1 MRRHNKRGYFSPA
14 TIMALL
20 LAVLALGLP
29 FIMNGPVKDEDILT
43 PLPTPES
50 TVTTIT
56 EDTKIAA
63 VPTQK
68 PVAVTTK
75 KRTDVSPKP
84 SVTSSG
90 TAPAAVVSSETVKS
104 VQDKAVNL
112 EKVALG
118 LYRDNGE
125 DITADALREKAGV
138 PADEHFI
145 VTISKKN
152 GNISKVSY
160 FTKDY
165 SVAFSNGKF
174 SALANIAGDDFE
186 DAVLPIVSI
195 VFKTNAK
202 DSSGKEKMI

>member
-1 MRRHNKRGYFSPA
+1 MRRHNKRGYFSPT

-90 TAPAAVVSSETVKS
+90 TAPSAVVSSETVKS

-112 EKVALG
+112 EKAALG

-186 DAVLPIVSI
+186 DAVL
-195 VFKTNAK
+195 FL
-202 DSSGKEKMI
+202 

>member
-1 MRRHNKRGYFSPA
+1 MRRPNKRGYFSPA

-29 FIMNGPVKDEDILT
+29 FIMNGPVNDEDILT

-90 TAPAAVVSSETVKS
+90 TAPSAVVSSETVKS

-118 LYRDNGE
+118 LYRDNG
-125 DITADALREKAGV
+125 DNLTADALREKAGV
-138 PADEHFI
+138 PDDEHFI

-152 GNISKVSY
+152 GNVSKVSY

-186 DAVLPIVSI
+186 DAVL
-195 VFKTNAK
+195 FL
-202 DSSGKEKMI
+202 

>member
-14 TIMALL
+14 AIMALL

-29 FIMNGPVKDEDILT
+29 FIMNGPVNDEDILT

-50 TVTTIT
+50 TIT
-56 EDTKIAA
+56 EDSTITA

-68 PVAVTTK
+68 PVIVTTK

-90 TAPAAVVSSETVKS
+90 TAPSAVVSSETVKS

-118 LYRDNGE
+118 LYRDNGD
-125 DITADALREKAGV
+125 DITAESVREKAGV
-138 PADEHFI
+138 PSDEHFI

-174 SALANIAGDDFE
+174 SALANVAGDDFE
-186 DAVLPIVSI
+186 DAVL
-195 VFKTNAK
+195 FL
-202 DSSGKEKMI
+202 

>member
-1 MRRHNKRGYFSPA
+1 MKRHNKRGYFSPA

-20 LAVLALGLP
+20 LAALALGLP
-29 FIMNGPVKDEDILT
+29 FIMNGPVNDEDILT

-50 TVTTIT
+50 TVTTIA
-56 EDTKIAA
+56 EDSTITA

-90 TAPAAVVSSETVKS
+90 TAPAAVVSGETVKS

-112 EKVALG
+112 EKAALG
-118 LYRDNGE
+118 LYRDSGE

-152 GNISKVSY
+152 GNVSKVSY

-186 DAVLPIVSI
+186 DAVL
-195 VFKTNAK
+195 FL
-202 DSSGKEKMI
+202 

>member
-90 TAPAAVVSSETVKS
+90 TAPSAVVSSETVKI

-125 DITADALREKAGV
+125 DITADALREKTGV
-138 PADEHFI
+138 PDDEHFI

-186 DAVLPIVSI
+186 DAVL
-195 VFKTNAK
+195 FL
-202 DSSGKEKMI
+202 

>member
-29 FIMNGPVKDEDILT
+29 FIMNGPVNDEDILT

-90 TAPAAVVSSETVKS
+90 TAPSAVVSSETVKS

-165 SVAFSNGKF
+165 SVAFSIGKF

-186 DAVLPIVSI
+186 DAVL
-195 VFKTNAK
+195 FL
-202 DSSGKEKMI
+202 

>member
-1 MRRHNKRGYFSPA
+1 MKRHNKRGYFSPA

-20 LAVLALGLP
+20 LAMLALGLP
-29 FIMNGPVKDEDILT
+29 FIMNGPVNDEDILT

-56 EDTKIAA
+56 EDSKITA

-90 TAPAAVVSSETVKS
+90 TAPAAVVSGETVKS

-118 LYRDNGE
+118 LYRDNG
-125 DITADALREKAGV
+125 DNLTADAVREKAGV

-145 VTISKKN
+145 VTISTKN
-152 GNISKVSY
+152 GNVSKVSY

-165 SVAFSNGKF
+165 SVAFSDGKF

-186 DAVLPIVSI
+186 DAVL
-195 VFKTNAK
+195 FL
-202 DSSGKEKMI
+202 

>member
-1 MRRHNKRGYFSPA
+1 MRRHNKRGYFSPT

-29 FIMNGPVKDEDILT
+29 FIMNGPVNDEDILT

-56 EDTKIAA
+56 EDSKITA

-90 TAPAAVVSSETVKS
+90 TAPSAVISSETVKS
-104 VQDKAVNL
+104 VQDKAINL

-125 DITADALREKAGV
+125 NITADALREKAGV

-186 DAVLPIVSI
+186 DAVL
-195 VFKTNAK
+195 FL
-202 DSSGKEKMI
+202 

>member
-1 MRRHNKRGYFSPA
+1 MRRHNKRGYFSPT

-29 FIMNGPVKDEDILT
+29 FIMNGPVNDEDILT

-90 TAPAAVVSSETVKS
+90 TAPAAVVSSETVKG

-152 GNISKVSY
+152 GNVSKVSY

-174 SALANIAGDDFE
+174 SALANVAGDDFE
-186 DAVLPIVSI
+186 DAVL
-195 VFKTNAK
+195 FL
-202 DSSGKEKMI
+202 

>member
-29 FIMNGPVKDEDILT
+29 FIMNGPVNDEDILT

-50 TVTTIT
+50 PVTTIT

-90 TAPAAVVSSETVKS
+90 TAPSAVVSSETVKS

-118 LYRDNGE
+118 LYRDNG
-125 DITADALREKAGV
+125 DNLTADALREKAGV
-138 PADEHFI
+138 PDDEHFI

-152 GNISKVSY
+152 GNVSKVSY

-186 DAVLPIVSI
+186 DAVL
-195 VFKTNAK
+195 FL
-202 DSSGKEKMI
+202 

>member
-1 MRRHNKRGYFSPA
+1 MRRHNKRGYFSPT

-29 FIMNGPVKDEDILT
+29 FIMNGPVNDEDILT

-90 TAPAAVVSSETVKS
+90 TAPAAVVSSETVKG

-186 DAVLPIVSI
+186 DAVL
-195 VFKTNAK
+195 FL
-202 DSSGKEKMI
+202 

>member
-1 MRRHNKRGYFSPA
+1 MKRHNKRGYFSPA

-20 LAVLALGLP
+20 LAALALGLP
-29 FIMNGPVKDEDILT
+29 FIMNGPVNDEDILT

-56 EDTKIAA
+56 EDSKITA

-90 TAPAAVVSSETVKS
+90 TAPAAVVSGETVKS

-112 EKVALG
+112 EKAALG
-118 LYRDNGE
+118 LYRDNG
-125 DITADALREKAGV
+125 DNLTADAVREKAGV

-145 VTISKKN
+145 VTISTKN

-165 SVAFSNGKF
+165 SVAFSDGKF

-186 DAVLPIVSI
+186 DAVL
-195 VFKTNAK
+195 FL
-202 DSSGKEKMI
+202 

>member
-1 MRRHNKRGYFSPA
+1 MRRHNKRGYFSPT

-29 FIMNGPVKDEDILT
+29 FIMNGPVNDEDILT

-90 TAPAAVVSSETVKS
+90 TAPSAVVSSETVKS

-152 GNISKVSY
+152 GNVSKVSY

-186 DAVLPIVSI
+186 DAVL
-195 VFKTNAK
+195 FL
-202 DSSGKEKMI
+202 

>member
-1 MRRHNKRGYFSPA
+1 MKRHNKRGYFSPA

-20 LAVLALGLP
+20 IAVLALGLP
-29 FIMNGPVKDEDILT
+29 FIMNGPVNDEDILT

-50 TVTTIT
+50 TIT
-56 EDTKIAA
+56 EDSKITA

-84 SVTSSG
+84 SVTTSKTATPS
-90 TAPAAVVSSETVKS
+90 APAAVVSSETVKN

-118 LYRDNGE
+118 LFRDNGY
-125 DITADALREKAGV
+125 DITADAVREKAGV

-152 GNISKVSY
+152 GDISKVSY
-160 FTKDY
+160 FTKNY

-174 SALANIAGDDFE
+174 SALANVAGDDFE
-186 DAVLPIVSI
+186 DAVL
-195 VFKTNAK
+195 FL
-202 DSSGKEKMI
+202 

>member
-1 MRRHNKRGYFSPA
+1 MKRHNKRGYFSPA

-29 FIMNGPVKDEDILT
+29 FIMNGPVNDEDILT

-50 TVTTIT
+50 TVTEDSKIT
-56 EDTKIAA
+56 A
-63 VPTQK
+63 VSTQK

-84 SVTSSG
+84 SVATSKAATPS
-90 TAPAAVVSSETVKS
+90 APSAVVSSETVKS

-125 DITADALREKAGV
+125 DITAESVREKAGV

-152 GNISKVSY
+152 GNVSKVSY

-165 SVAFSNGKF
+165 SVAFSNGNF

-186 DAVLPIVSI
+186 DAVL
-195 VFKTNAK
+195 FL
-202 DSSGKEKMI
+202 

>member
-29 FIMNGPVKDEDILT
+29 FIMNGPVNDEDILT

-50 TVTTIT
+50 TIT
-56 EDTKIAA
+56 EDSKIPA

-84 SVTSSG
+84 SVATSKAATPS
-90 TAPAAVVSSETVKS
+90 APSAVVSSETVKS

-125 DITADALREKAGV
+125 DITAESVREKAGV
-138 PADEHFI
+138 PSDEHFI

-174 SALANIAGDDFE
+174 SSLANVAGDDFE
-186 DAVLPIVSI
+186 DAVL
-195 VFKTNAK
+195 FL
-202 DSSGKEKMI
+202 

>member
-1 MRRHNKRGYFSPA
+1 MKRHNKRGYFSPA

-20 LAVLALGLP
+20 LAALALGLP
-29 FIMNGPVKDEDILT
+29 FIMNGPVNDEDILT

-56 EDTKIAA
+56 EDSKITA

-90 TAPAAVVSSETVKS
+90 TAPAAVVSGETVKS

-112 EKVALG
+112 EKAALG
-118 LYRDNGE
+118 LYRDNG
-125 DITADALREKAGV
+125 DNLTAVAVREKAGV

-145 VTISKKN
+145 VTISTKN
-152 GNISKVSY
+152 GNVSKVSY

-165 SVAFSNGKF
+165 SVAFSDGKF

-186 DAVLPIVSI
+186 DAVL
-195 VFKTNAK
+195 FL
-202 DSSGKEKMI
+202 

>member
-1 MRRHNKRGYFSPA
+1 MKRHNKRGYFSPA

-20 LAVLALGLP
+20 LAMLALGLP
-29 FIMNGPVKDEDILT
+29 FIMNGPVNDEDILT

-56 EDTKIAA
+56 EDSIITA

-112 EKVALG
+112 EKAALG
-118 LYRDNGE
+118 LYRDNG
-125 DITADALREKAGV
+125 DNLTADAVREKAGV

-145 VTISKKN
+145 VTISTKN
-152 GNISKVSY
+152 GNVSKVSY

-165 SVAFSNGKF
+165 SVAFSDGKF

-186 DAVLPIVSI
+186 DAVL
-195 VFKTNAK
+195 FL
-202 DSSGKEKMI
+202 

>member
-1 MRRHNKRGYFSPA
+1 MKRHNKRGYFSPA

-20 LAVLALGLP
+20 LAMLALGLP
-29 FIMNGPVKDEDILT
+29 FIMNGPVNDEDILT

-56 EDTKIAA
+56 EDSKITA

-90 TAPAAVVSSETVKS
+90 TAPAAIVSSETVKS

-118 LYRDNGE
+118 LYRDNG
-125 DITADALREKAGV
+125 DNLTADAVREKAGV

-145 VTISKKN
+145 VTISTKN
-152 GNISKVSY
+152 GNVSKVSY

-165 SVAFSNGKF
+165 SVAFSDGKF

-186 DAVLPIVSI
+186 DAVL
-195 VFKTNAK
+195 FL
-202 DSSGKEKMI
+202 

>member
-1 MRRHNKRGYFSPA
+1 MRRHNKRGYFSPT

-29 FIMNGPVKDEDILT
+29 FIMNGPVNDEDILT

-90 TAPAAVVSSETVKS
+90 TAPSAVVSSETVKS

-138 PADEHFI
+138 PSDEHFI

-152 GNISKVSY
+152 GNVSKVSY

-186 DAVLPIVSI
+186 DAVL
-195 VFKTNAK
+195 FL
-202 DSSGKEKMI
+202 